1 MTQGL
6 RWLRSIFRW
15 IYCSIFT
22 AARYA
27 EHACLFCRAPVTTIT
42 HSSLLPT
49 KSSQHEQSLQ
59 SFIPLLSS
67 LFTLSALD
75 NSLLAYLLFPQP
87 SLYIYLSACFSRS
100 VRMSH
105 SLFEACELATLSALS
120 IPAYDPR
127 VLERITFL
135 TSLCQMFMTKI
146 DITSNLTTKSKECIY
161 TWLDR
166 RLLCCNNNNIN
177 NTIYTKKKNV
187 SFLTTASFLLLT
199 AKFTIFSCFPFPSDS
214 SSPVY
219 SSPSSF
225 SRTSGDQIADTLS
238 GVTYTLAWLNWPSAA
253 HLLKAPVWEVLFS
266 QWVE

>member
-27 EHACLFCRAPVTTIT
+27 ERACLFCRAPVTTIT

-177 NTIYTKKKNV
+177 NTIYTKKKM
-187 SFLTTASFLLLT
+187 FLSSQPLPSCYLLLNLP
-199 AKFTIFSCFPFPSDS
+199 FSHVFPSLQILPPLYILLPALS
-214 SSPVY
+214 REPVE
-219 SSPSSF
+219 
-225 SRTSGDQIADTLS
+225 I
-238 GVTYTLAWLNWPSAA
+238 
-253 HLLKAPVWEVLFS
+253 K
-266 QWVE
+266 

>member
-15 IYCSIFT
+15 IYCSIFR

-87 SLYIYLSACFSRS
+87 SLYIYLSACFPRS
-100 VRMSH
+100 VRMAH

-120 IPAYDPR
+120 IPAYNPR

-146 DITSNLTTKSKECIY
+146 DITSNLTTKSKKCIY

-166 RLLCCNNNNIN
+166 RLLCCNNNNILKF
-177 NTIYTKKKNV
+177 ILKKM
-187 SFLTTASFLLLT
+187 FLSSQLLPSCYLLLNLP
-199 AKFTIFSCFPFPSDS
+199 FSHVFPSLQILPPLYILLPALS
-214 SSPVY
+214 REPVE
-219 SSPSSF
+219 
-225 SRTSGDQIADTLS
+225 I
-238 GVTYTLAWLNWPSAA
+238 
-253 HLLKAPVWEVLFS
+253 K
-266 QWVE
+266 

>member
-1 MTQGL
+1 
-6 RWLRSIFRW
+6 
-15 IYCSIFT
+15 
-22 AARYA
+22 
-27 EHACLFCRAPVTTIT
+27 
-42 HSSLLPT
+42 
-49 KSSQHEQSLQ
+49 
-59 SFIPLLSS
+59 
-67 LFTLSALD
+67 
-75 NSLLAYLLFPQP
+75 
-87 SLYIYLSACFSRS
+87 
-100 VRMSH
+100 MSH
-105 SLFEACELATLSALS
+105 SLFEPCELTTLSALS

-166 RLLCCNNNNIN
+166 RLLCYNNNNIN
-177 NTIYTKKKNV
+177 NTIYTKKKKMLPY

-225 SRTSGDQIADTLS
+225 SRTS
-238 GVTYTLAWLNWPSAA
+238 
-253 HLLKAPVWEVLFS
+253 
-266 QWVE
+266 

>member
-22 AARYA
+22 AVRYA

-177 NTIYTKKKNV
+177 NTIYTKKKK
-187 SFLTTASFLLLT
+187 SFFPHNCFLL
-199 AKFTIFSCFPFPSDS
+199 
-214 SSPVY
+214 
-219 SSPSSF
+219 
-225 SRTSGDQIADTLS
+225 
-238 GVTYTLAWLNWPSAA
+238 VTYC
-253 HLLKAPVWEVLFS
+253 
-266 QWVE
+266 

>member
-87 SLYIYLSACFSRS
+87 SLYISLSACFSRS

-177 NTIYTKKKNV
+177 NTIYTKKKM
-187 SFLTTASFLLLT
+187 FLSSQLLPSCYLLLNLP
-199 AKFTIFSCFPFPSDS
+199 FSHVFPSLQILPPLYILLPALS
-214 SSPVY
+214 REPVE
-219 SSPSSF
+219 
-225 SRTSGDQIADTLS
+225 I
-238 GVTYTLAWLNWPSAA
+238 
-253 HLLKAPVWEVLFS
+253 K
-266 QWVE
+266 